1 LPFWNRKTDVW
12 LIVGLGNPGEKYAR
26 NRHNIG
32 FMCLDYFARARS
44 MSFGRNRAG
53 AKVAEGKI
61 AGKDTVLAKPQT
73 FVNLSGQAV
82 GKLLQKHGVKP
93 ERLIVVHDD
102 MDLPTGKMRL
112 RQGGTSGHNGIKSI
126 VEHTGTEDFIRV
138 RVGVGR
144 PESEENGRAVRHE
157 VVSHVL
163 GDFSAEEQAVIEKVI
178 PAVSEALLILL
189 TEGVTAAMNRYNG
202 LDFAGPA
209 GK

>member
-1 LPFWNRKTDVW
+1 MPFWNRKTDVW

-32 FMCLDYFARARS
+32 FMCLDYFARAHKL
-44 MSFGRNRAG
+44 SFGRNRAG
-53 AKVAEGKI
+53 AKAAEGKI
-61 AGKDTVLAKPQT
+61 EGKDIVLAKPQT

-102 MDLPTGKMRL
+102 MDLPTGKMRI

-189 TEGVTAAMNRYNG
+189 AEGVTAAMNRYNG
-202 LDFAGPA
+202 LDFGT
-209 GK
+209 K